1 MCMLMSNRTLSCSA
15 LFKCTF
21 LQATTRASVTPGS
34 TQYLVSVPK
43 TCDAAL
49 CSRSYL
55 HPSSPAPPSTPYKNT
70 YFRVLLFS
78 PSTCESP
85 RHGRHGEPRQHRR
98 RAGGG
103 AESSP
108 NSPKEAT
115 DSHGEFQE
123 HDLLVERAPDEFL
136 WQ

>member
-70 YFRVLLFS
+70 YFRGSSLQSEHLRE
-78 PSTCESP
+78 PSP
-85 RHGRHGEPRQHRR
+85 RPPRRSRQHRR